1 MAKLVRP
8 RPLVDD
14 VEVTTL
20 HDVVDAW
27 TARNEAEQAFREAK
41 ERYRET
47 VRAALADGVAQ
58 TAIADALD
66 RTRESIRQDAMTD
79 EELAAF
85 KAQQAE
91 RRRAR
96 RKPAG

>member
-1 MAKLVRP
+1 MAKSVRP

-20 HDVVDAW
+20 QDVIEAW
-27 TARNEAEQAFREAK
+27 TARCEAEQALRDAE

-47 VRAALADGVAQ
+47 VRAALSDGVTQ
-58 TAIADALD
+58 SSIAKSLD

-79 EELAAF
+79 EERDALKEAA
-85 KAQQAE
+85 AA
-91 RRRAR
+91 RRREK
-96 RKPAG
+96 RKAS

>member
-1 MAKLVRP
+1 
-8 RPLVDD
+8 

-20 HDVVDAW
+20 HDVIDAW
-27 TARNEAEQAFREAK
+27 TARTEAERAFREAR

-58 TAIADALD
+58 TAIAEALD

-85 KAQQAE
+85 KQVQAE

-96 RKPAG
+96 RQSAG